1 MSQNRKDDHIKY
13 ALEQHPGYNSFDE
26 MELVHRSLPKYDLA
40 EIDLSTHFA
49 GRDWDFPFYINAMTG
64 GSQKG
69 GQINEKLAQ
78 VAESCGLLFVT
89 GSYSAALKNPSDP
102 SYQVAAGRPNLLL
115 ATNIGLDKPYQAAQ
129 QAVADLQPLFLQ
141 FHVNLMQE
149 LLMPEGER
157 EFRSWRQH
165 LTDYSQRLDLPL
177 ILKRSWLWH
186 GSLYCRRSALLGDSD
201 F

>member
-13 ALEQHPGYNSFDE
+13 ALEQRPGYNSFDE
-26 MELVHRSLPKYDLA
+26 MGLVHRSLPKYDLA

-102 SYQVAAGRPNLLL
+102 SYRVATGRPNLLL

-129 QAVADLQPLFLQ
+129 QAVADLHPLFLQ
-141 FHVNLMQE
+141 VHVNLMQE

-157 EFRSWRQH
+157 EFRSWR
-165 LTDYSQRLDLPL
+165 
-177 ILKRSWLWH
+177 
-186 GSLYCRRSALLGDSD
+186 
-201 F
+201 